1 MSLFAARTPGVEF
14 QWVDRSQAAPLGRR
28 TDVAGLMGIA
38 ARGPLHTPVRV
49 ETWSQFT
56 NVFGGHIPVG
66 YLAYAVEGFFANGGK
81 TCWVV
86 RVADPDKAERASA
99 VLLDNNQQP
108 ALRLIAKDPGTW
120 ARQLNVAVDSVGS
133 GRFNLTLSLPDGS
146 QERWERLS
154 LDKTD
159 TCYVETVFKEGSLF
173 VTAEVLWKPNA
184 TILNLATTRVRL
196 TGGCDGLA
204 SLSPNHLGGMNAPP
218 GKRWGLACLEDSDE
232 ISLVAIPDLMNKPR
246 VPVPLPSPRPT
257 DCRLLDLPQ
266 ILPPPPAVVT
276 EWPPDFKDDEIKTVQ
291 QALLSQCLRRKD
303 RIALLDPPVQDMNR
317 EQIIEWRQYY
327 DTSYAA
333 LYFPWLLVPDP
344 LGLIGLLRA
353 VPPSGHIAGII
364 AATDLQSGVHQP
376 PANVQMRSV
385 QDLTVPVDA
394 ILHGDLNTVQVNAIR
409 AYPGRGL
416 RLSGARTLSSDSAWR
431 YINVRRLLIW
441 IEQTIEENAQRLVFE
456 PNDAELW
463 RDLDR
468 VARSVLDRLWQ
479 AGRLDGATPE
489 EAYSVQGDV
498 TTTPAGE
505 IALGRA
511 ICQIGVQPPWPAE
524 FIRVRIGFTEAGTT
538 ITEGS

>member
-1 MSLFAARTPGVEF
+1 MSPSAARTPGVEF
-14 QWVDRSQAAPLGRR
+14 QWVDRGQAAPLGRR
-28 TDVAGLMGIA
+28 TDVAGLVGIA
-38 ARGPLHTPVRV
+38 ARGPLHKPVRV

-56 NVFGGHIPVG
+56 SVFGDHIPAG

-86 RVADPDKAERASA
+86 RVADPDKAERASVVLA
-99 VLLDNNQQP
+99 VLLNSKLQP

-120 ARQLNVAVDSVGS
+120 ARQLNVAVDPIGS
-133 GRFNLTLSLPDGS
+133 GRFNLSLSLPDGL

-154 LDKTD
+154 VVDPTD
-159 TCYVETVFKEGSLF
+159 ARYVETVLKVGSLF
-173 VTAEVLWKPNA
+173 VTAEVLQPF
-184 TILNLATTRVRL
+184 LATASVRL
-196 TGGCDGLA
+196 IGGCDGLE
-204 SLSPNHLGGMNAPP
+204 SLAPKHLSGMGAPP
-218 GKRWGLACLEDSDE
+218 GERWGLACLEDSEE

-246 VPVPLPSPRPT
+246 VPVKSPPSRPT
-257 DCRLLDLPQ
+257 DCLLLDLPP
-266 ILPPPPAVVT
+266 ILPPPPAGVT
-276 EWPPDFKDDEIKTVQ
+276 EWPRNFTPDEIKAVQ
-291 QALLSQCLRRKD
+291 QALISQCLQRKD
-303 RIALLDPPVQDMNR
+303 RVALLDPPLQNMNR
-317 EQIIEWRQYY
+317 EEIIDWRQQY

-344 LGLIGLLRA
+344 LGLTGLLRA

-376 PANVQMRSV
+376 PANIQMRSV

-394 ILHGDLNTVQVNAIR
+394 VLHGDLNTAQVNVIR
-409 AYPGRGL
+409 ACPGRGL

-441 IEQTIEENAQRLVFE
+441 IEQSIEEQAQRLVFE
-456 PNDAELW
+456 PNDTELW

-468 VARSVLDRLWQ
+468 VVRSVLDQLWQ

-489 EAYSVQGDV
+489 EAYSVQCDM
-498 TTTPAGE
+498 TTTPAEE
-505 IALGRA
+505 IALGRV